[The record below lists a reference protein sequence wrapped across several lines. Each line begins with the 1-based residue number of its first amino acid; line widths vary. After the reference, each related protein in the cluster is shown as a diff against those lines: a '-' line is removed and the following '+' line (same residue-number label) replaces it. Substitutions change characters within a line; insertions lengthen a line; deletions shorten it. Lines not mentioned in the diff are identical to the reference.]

1 MPTNL
6 PPEAKK
12 KYQEATLAR
21 RPEEKIKKLQE
32 FMSMFPKHK
41 GTETLRAQVKTK
53 ISRLKQ
59 EIEDKKQKR
68 TGVATGPKV
77 FVEKEG
83 DAQIVILGPTNVG
96 RSSLLSTLTNSKVA
110 IWNYPYTTT
119 EPTPG
124 MFKYKDLQLQL
135 VEAPALMEGSSEGGS
150 WGLQTLTSA
159 RNADGLV
166 LMVDLSQNPVEQFL
180 LITKELENA
189 KLLTKKPK
197 ARIEIEKKHM
207 GAKLKFIV
215 LGKLIDCS
223 VKDLTKLLKSY
234 GIRDATVKI
243 RGEATLDDVEEAIFE
258 GKVYRPAIILAN
270 KTDHPLAAERLEQLK
285 KVVGNKMKII
295 AVSCKTKAGMEN
307 LGADLFGM
315 LDVMR
320 VYTKEPNKKDASMR
334 PFTIRKG
341 STVFDLAKRIHSDFY
356 EQFTYAKVWSKRL
369 RFSPQKVGGTFESR
383 RRRYSRTSHKI
394 AAKESAIV
402 FEAYIPKNC

>member
-59 EIEDKKQKR
+59 EIQDKKQKR

-124 MFKYKDLQLQL
+124 MFNYKDLQLQL

-180 LITKELENA
+180 LITKELDKA

-223 VKDLTKLLKSY
+223 VKDLMRLMKSY

-243 RGEATLDDVEEAIFE
+243 WGEATLDEVEEAIFE

-270 KTDHPLAAERLEQLK
+270 KMDHPLAAGKFEQLK

-295 AVSCKTKAGMEN
+295 PVSCTTKAGIEN
-307 LGADLFGM
+307 LGAELFGM

-356 EQFTYAKVWSKRL
+356 EQFSYAKIWSKRL
-369 RFSPQKVGGTFESR
+369 RFSPQKVGGTFEIQDGDTVEIHIR
-383 RRRYSRTSHKI
+383 
-394 AAKESAIV
+394 
-402 FEAYIPKNC
+402 

>member
-59 EIEDKKQKR
+59 EIDDKKQKR

-124 MFKYKDLQLQL
+124 MFNYKDLQLQL

-180 LITKELENA
+180 LITKELDKA

-223 VKDLTKLLKSY
+223 VKDLMRLMKSY

-243 RGEATLDDVEEAIFE
+243 WGEATLDEVEEAIFE

-270 KTDHPLAAERLEQLK
+270 KMDHPLAAGKFEQLK

-295 AVSCKTKAGMEN
+295 PVSCTTKAGIEN
-307 LGADLFGM
+307 LGAELFGM

-356 EQFTYAKVWSKRL
+356 EQFSYAKIWSKRL
-369 RFSPQKVGGTFESR
+369 RFSPQKVGGTFEIQDGDTVEIHIR
-383 RRRYSRTSHKI
+383 
-394 AAKESAIV
+394 
-402 FEAYIPKNC
+402 

>member
-1 MPTNL
+1 MPANL

-21 RPEEKIKKLQE
+21 KPEEKIKKLQE

-41 GTETLRAQVKTK
+41 GTENLRAQVKTK
-53 ISRLKQ
+53 ISRLKR
-59 EIEDKKQKR
+59 EIVEKKKKK
-68 TGVATGPKV
+68 TGSATGPKI

-96 RSSLLSTLTNSKVA
+96 RSSLLSTLTNSKVE

-119 EPTPG
+119 VLTPG
-124 MFKYKDLQLQL
+124 MFKYKDLQLQM
-135 VEAPALMEGSSEGGS
+135 VEAPALMEGSADGGS

-166 LMVDLSQNPVEQFL
+166 LMVDLSQDPVEQFS
-180 LITKELENA
+180 LIIKELEKA

-197 ARIEIEKKHM
+197 SRIEIMKKHM

-223 VKDLTKLLKSY
+223 VKDLTRLLKSY

-243 RGEATLDDVEEAIFE
+243 WGEATLDDVEEAVFE

-270 KTDHPLAAERLEQLK
+270 KVDSPRATERLEQLK
-285 KVVGNKMKII
+285 EVVGNKIKII
-295 AVSCKTKAGMEN
+295 AVSCVTKSGMEN
-307 LGADLFGM
+307 LGSELFGI
-315 LDVMR
+315 LNVMR
-320 VYTKEPNKKDASMR
+320 VYTKEPNKKDSSPR
-334 PFTIRKG
+334 PFTIRNG

-356 EQFTYAKVWSKRL
+356 TQFTYAKVWSKRL
-369 RFSPQKVGGTFESR
+369 RFSPQKVGGTFVLKDGDTVELHIR
-383 RRRYSRTSHKI
+383 
-394 AAKESAIV
+394 
-402 FEAYIPKNC
+402 